1 MLPFVYACYQVCHP
15 LLPSQAV
22 HDPIAKLVAAAG
34 SHGGRRFTTDGE
46 QQHQH
51 QHQGLNKEE
60 GPSGHVTVA
69 ARAAKDKLHM
79 SLARLLGAI
88 WRKLREES
96 ALLDYFLR
104 EDLGTRRRPNQGAVA
119 VAASTESI
127 SYSLDV
133 FERLLPLLELPGRA
147 GRRAREACL
156 VALSVKDMRV
166 GQFVA
171 GRTQLCEQ
179 LSRTLTARYLAL
191 YDTLEE
197 LQVAAALLPDEY
209 AQGGGGKGDEG
220 GGVGGLLAGE
230 LTQGQPE
237 RAEATFTEAL
247 SLFLQHLRF
256 CNAVGLVASDTYACV
271 RVPQYYSP
279 PAAAGGAGAGGGG
292 VLTGSAAEGMN
303 GCATAAAVRKEEEG
317 GDDDVVAASLA
328 SQVRQLLLGEAI
340 GPALSSALESRAG
353 FAQAIAARMIT
364 ELSAGVEGYGV
375 AVTGIAAC
383 VGEED
388 GGGCRR
394 QLGPLL
400 DTVSSFLVGREG
412 TWGGTGPAAC
422 CAVDGNSSDG
432 ARKRGGLAASC
443 GGKQGATTLGS
454 MVVLTSTTSASV
466 SLRDVLLRRIRS
478 SCPSLRVSTLE
489 LVASLS
495 ELRDDRVLLDLA
507 VRPEDLSAWSS
518 RQAVAANN
526 DGAKAGEDGGTGTPQ
541 STPPPARSASAA
553 RGGRVESTSSSR
565 REGGGGG
572 GVQAFLDG
580 AFSTDEAR
588 RGLRVSPAMVESF
601 GAAFG
606 GSPIHP
612 NFRRFAASHVS
623 LEGYLVEAHQ
633 RQIQQL
639 MEGARTSFH
648 GDEGD
653 TDEEEVVVVV
663 EDASDLMGDGGD
675 NGSRVLAVNIVQ
687 EEGGAPGGVGEEVVV
702 ASERKVKAAESPMES
717 VSTVVVSAAGSS
729 SSVAGGETEDAFDA
743 AGFVREHG
751 QTLAA
756 ATDVE
761 GSFFHALFGCL
772 EVGYFKEACVV
783 VGAGGAR
790 NGALFYADTH
800 DRYCLFCR
808 LALSRRPLS

>member
-1 MLPFVYACYQVCHP
+1 M
-15 LLPSQAV
+15 
-22 HDPIAKLVAAAG
+22 HDPIAKLIAAAG
-34 SHGGRRFTTDGE
+34 SYGGPRGTAGGGQQQ
-46 QQHQH
+46 QQHQRPD
-51 QHQGLNKEE
+51 NE
-60 GPSGHVTVA
+60 GRSRHVEVD
-69 ARAAKDKLHM
+69 ARAAKEKLQTN
-79 SLARLLGAI
+79 LARLLGAI

-96 ALLDYFLR
+96 ALLDFFLR
-104 EDLGTRRRPNQGAVA
+104 EDLDGQRRSNQGTAVA
-119 VAASTESI
+119 GSV

-147 GRRAREACL
+147 GLHAREACL
-156 VALSVKDMRV
+156 VALSVKDRRV

-171 GRTQLCEQ
+171 GRTQLCAQ

-197 LQVAAALLPDEY
+197 LQVAAALLPEQV
-209 AQGGGGKGDEG
+209 QGGRREGEEG
-220 GGVGGLLAGE
+220 GGVGELLVGN

-271 RVPQYYSP
+271 HPPLYSP
-279 PAAAGGAGAGGGG
+279 SAVGAGGDIFAKH
-292 VLTGSAAEGMN
+292 VEDIKGSI
-303 GCATAAAVRKEEEG
+303 TVVRKEEEG
-317 GDDDVVAASLA
+317 ENAVVATSLA

-375 AVTGIAAC
+375 AVAGIAAC

-412 TWGGTGPAAC
+412 TWGTSPAVS
-422 CAVDGNSSDG
+422 AVDSSST
-432 ARKRGGLAASC
+432 RKRGGSAASC
-443 GGKQGATTLGS
+443 NDKTAAPLGS
-454 MVVLTSTTSASV
+454 MVVLTSTSSASV

-507 VRPEDLSAWSS
+507 VRPEDSAWSTPAMATNDSS
-518 RQAVAANN
+518 R
-526 DGAKAGEDGGTGTPQ
+526 AGEKSLRRATPPTGT
-541 STPPPARSASAA
+541 AASGELEDEA
-553 RGGRVESTSSSR
+553 SR
-565 REGGGGG
+565 AEGGS
-572 GVQAFLDG
+572 VQALLDN
-580 AFSTDEAR
+580 AFSTDEAL
-588 RGLRVSPAMVESF
+588 RGLRVSPAMVDSF
-601 GAAFG
+601 GAAFA

-612 NFRRFAASHVS
+612 NFRRFASHVS

-639 MEGARTSFH
+639 MEGARTSCH
-648 GDEGD
+648 SDDGD
-653 TDEEEVVVVV
+653 TDEEEDEKVVMVG
-663 EDASDLMGDGGD
+663 DAGELMGERG
-675 NGSRVLAVNIVQ
+675 NGSGGSAVHNAR
-687 EEGGAPGGVGEEVVV
+687 EERGPEGVGEVVV
-702 ASERKVKAAESPMES
+702 PMEQKLQAAAESATGHVT
-717 VSTVVVSAAGSS
+717 VSKA
-729 SSVAGGETEDAFDA
+729 SSVTGGEVEGAFDT

-756 ATDVE
+756 AADVE
-761 GSFFHALFGCL
+761 GSFVHALFCCL
-772 EVGYFKEACVV
+772 EASGFNYR
-783 VGAGGAR
+783 GGRRGDMMGTHSIADCMLASVDWKP
-790 NGALFYADTH
+790 AL
-800 DRYCLFCR
+800 
-808 LALSRRPLS
+808 

>member
-1 MLPFVYACYQVCHP
+1 MCVVDVADFVFLFKAAYSYFPFYQVCHP

-22 HDPIAKLVAAAG
+22 HDPIAKLIAAAG
-34 SHGGRRFTTDGE
+34 SYGGPRGTAGGGQQQ
-46 QQHQH
+46 QQHQRPD
-51 QHQGLNKEE
+51 NE
-60 GPSGHVTVA
+60 GRSHHVAVA
-69 ARAAKDKLHM
+69 ARAAKEKLQTN
-79 SLARLLGAI
+79 LTRLLGAI

-96 ALLDYFLR
+96 ALLDFFLR
-104 EDLGTRRRPNQGAVA
+104 EDLDGQRRSNQGA
-119 VAASTESI
+119 AAMGSV

-147 GRRAREACL
+147 GLHAREACL
-156 VALSVKDMRV
+156 VALSVKDRRV

-171 GRTQLCEQ
+171 GRTQLCAQ

-197 LQVAAALLPDEY
+197 LQVAAALLPEQ
-209 AQGGGGKGDEG
+209 AQGGRREGEEG
-220 GGVGGLLAGE
+220 GGVGELLVGN
-230 LTQGQPE
+230 LTLGQPE

-271 RVPQYYSP
+271 HPPLYSP
-279 PAAAGGAGAGGGG
+279 AAAGAGGG
-292 VLTGSAAEGMN
+292 VLAKHVEDIESST
-303 GCATAAAVRKEEEG
+303 TVVRKEEEG
-317 GDDDVVAASLA
+317 ENAVVATSLA

-375 AVTGIAAC
+375 AVAGIAAC

-412 TWGGTGPAAC
+412 TWGTSPAVS
-422 CAVDGNSSDG
+422 AVDSSST
-432 ARKRGGLAASC
+432 RKRGGSAASC
-443 GGKQGATTLGS
+443 TDKMAAPLGS
-454 MVVLTSTTSASV
+454 MVVLTSTSSASV

-507 VRPEDLSAWSS
+507 VRPEDSAWSTP
-518 RQAVAANN
+518 AMATN
-526 DGAKAGEDGGTGTPQ
+526 DSTRAGDKSLTRP
-541 STPPPARSASAA
+541 TPPAGTAAS
-553 RGGRVESTSSSR
+553 GELEDEPSR
-565 REGGGGG
+565 AEGGS
-572 GVQAFLDG
+572 VQALLDN
-580 AFSTDEAR
+580 AFSTGEAL
-588 RGLRVSPAMVESF
+588 RGLRVSPAMVDSF
-601 GAAFG
+601 GAAFA

-612 NFRRFAASHVS
+612 NFRRFASHVS

-639 MEGARTSFH
+639 MEGARTSCH
-648 GDEGD
+648 SDEED
-653 TDEEEVVVVV
+653 TDEEDDKVVVVGGAG
-663 EDASDLMGDGGD
+663 ELMGEGG
-675 NGSRVLAVNIVQ
+675 NGSGGSTAHNAR
-687 EEGGAPGGVGEEVVV
+687 EERGAEGVGEVV
-702 ASERKVKAAESPMES
+702 AVEQKLQAAAESPTGDVT
-717 VSTVVVSAAGSS
+717 VSET
-729 SSVAGGETEDAFDA
+729 SSVAGGEVEGAFDT

-756 ATDVE
+756 AADVE
-761 GSFFHALFGCL
+761 GSFVHALFCCL
-772 EVGYFKEACVV
+772 EASGFNYR
-783 VGAGGAR
+783 GGGRGDMMGTHSIADCMLASLDWKP
-790 NGALFYADTH
+790 AL
-800 DRYCLFCR
+800 RYCAAPR
-808 LALSRRPLS
+808 ES